1 MQTDKGNANTR
12 FGRLKALG
20 AGLIL
25 IAVGVLR
32 MLGGVQVVT
41 HWTGQPMFSWGLVA
55 AGIVCILS
63 ALVPVS
69 WVSTAAGMPTRKGKS
84 DRHSR

>member
-1 MQTDKGNANTR
+1 MQTDKGNANTC

-41 HWTGQPMFSWGLVA
+41 QFAFAMLLGCVGCSTG
-55 AGIVCILS
+55 ILRGTYKAS
-63 ALVPVS
+63 QDGRTYLAVVDDNGGHLRTYQS
-69 WVSTAAGMPTRKGKS
+69 
-84 DRHSR
+84 

>member
-1 MQTDKGNANTR
+1 MHAGQGNANSR

-25 IAVGVLR
+25 VAVGVLR

-55 AGIVCILS
+55 AGIVCIFS
-63 ALVPVS
+63 ALVPAS
-69 WVSTAAGMPTRKGKS
+69 WIAAAAGLPVRRGNS
-84 DRHSR
+84 NRHSR